1 MSGLRKTKN
10 GWIMKQYIDKAK
22 VVAEIERLKEC
33 NHKICGGD
41 FDFLKK
47 AYPKHY
53 YSTEIY
59 NDILS
64 FLDTLEVKDVDLDKE
79 IEKWIDDDAITHE
92 DCSITDV
99 ISTAKHFFELG
110 LKAKKGSKL

>member
-1 MSGLRKTKN
+1 
-10 GWIMKQYIDKAK
+10 MKQYIDKSD

-33 NHKICGGD
+33 NYKICAGD

-47 AYPKHY
+47 AYPEHY

-64 FLDTLEVKDVDLDKE
+64 FLDTLEVKNVDVDK
-79 IEKWIDDDAITHE
+79 
-92 DCSITDV
+92 
-99 ISTAKHFFELG
+99 
-110 LKAKKGSKL
+110 